1 MRLFSRRCRTSSL
14 SLSAPLAGSSIDFVL
29 QSWKWVWNFPSLVVC
44 SSCCLWFCS
53 LSWPIMVTMLLL
65 HTNARA
71 LQTPLPMS
79 RKRCP
84 WTMSAFIIQVR
95 ALFSSIFCCIWD
107 TKRCG
112 EIDIKSILYD
122 HLTCFNDYSV
132 TCVSSRDMR
141 WVVEEEKKKAEG
153 GKYF

>member
-1 MRLFSRRCRTSSL
+1 MRLYSRRCSF
-14 SLSAPLAGSSIDFVL
+14 SLSASLAGSSIDFVL

-44 SSCCLWFCS
+44 SSYCLWSCFPS
-53 LSWPIMVTMLLL
+53 SQSMATMLLL
-65 HTNARA
+65 HICARA
-71 LQTPLPMS
+71 RTTPPLMPL
-79 RKRCP
+79 RRYP
-84 WTMSAFIIQVR
+84 RTMSAFIIQVR